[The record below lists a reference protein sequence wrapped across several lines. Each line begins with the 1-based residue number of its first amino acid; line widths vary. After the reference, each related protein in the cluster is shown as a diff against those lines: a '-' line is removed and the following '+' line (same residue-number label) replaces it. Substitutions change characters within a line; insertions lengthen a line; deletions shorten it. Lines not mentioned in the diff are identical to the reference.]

1 MVLFSAP
8 WCGYCKQ
15 AAPAWTRAA
24 ETLSPLIPFYNV
36 DCDEE
41 ANKRFC
47 ASEGVQGYPTIK
59 VSTCCLMSG
68 LRLMLW
74 VGVSQGIEGRW
85 KGVFWCERDKG
96 YGGLRDEYDSWV
108 QGRKDQEDA

>member
-15 AAPAWTRAA
+15 AAPAWSRAA

-59 VSTCCLMSG
+59 VGRACVIPG
-68 LRLMLW
+68 RLC
-74 VGVSQGIEGRW
+74 G
-85 KGVFWCERDKG
+85 
-96 YGGLRDEYDSWV
+96 
-108 QGRKDQEDA
+108 